1 MRNMLKKTLGRGAED
16 QKGFTLIELLV
27 VVGIIVALAA
37 VIVPLVIQFSGRGDE
52 GAATAEWD
60 AIQSAID
67 TMMSDVGITALTG
80 SPTTYLHITD
90 TLDLIG
96 GTTLS
101 AYVRNAS
108 TTYCYRWDASGRVTL
123 QIVATNASTCPWSN
137 SLNRNKRL
145 DSPGAGFGM

>member
-80 SPTTYLHITD
+80 SPTTYLHMTD

-96 GTTLS
+96 GNTLS

-108 TTYCYRWDASGRVTL
+108 PTYCYRWDASGRITL
-123 QIVATNASTCPWSN
+123 QIVATNASTCP
-137 SLNRNKRL
+137 
-145 DSPGAGFGM
+145 